1 MITATGLGSGLDIDA
16 LVAGL
21 VAAESQPPT
30 QRLLSQEA
38 ATTSE
43 IAGYSRLSAALSALE
58 SSVSTLNASSAFTS
72 QTVLSDNYNEVVP
85 ILSGTSTAS
94 IGTYEVAVTNLAAAQ
109 TLASSTFSATDAVVG
124 TGTLTIAIGTPTYV
138 SAETDTYSSFS
149 ATTPGSEVAITIDN
163 SNNTLAG
170 VRDAINAASA
180 GVTASIV
187 KDGTDY
193 RLLISADTEGVA
205 NSISMSVSGD
215 GDGDDTGA
223 SGLSALA
230 FDDSVSQMTLTARAV
245 DAAFSINGLA
255 LTSST
260 NSVTDVLDGLSLTL
274 KDVTSAVTVTVG
286 YDDASIADTVNSF
299 VSAYNSAITT
309 LADLT
314 SYDAAS
320 GIAGVLQGDSLARSA
335 MTAIRTVVGSQV
347 SGISGAI
354 TRLGEVGVS
363 SNTDGTLSL
372 DRTEFTTALQSSRD
386 DVKELFIG
394 DSTLSDIDDGVA
406 GLLDG
411 AISNFTSST
420 GLIADKTE
428 SLESRI
434 DRIQD
439 DREALDRRIEAL
451 EARYY
456 RQFNA
461 LDSLIASLTSTGDF
475 LLAQLDSMPDAN
487 RKDS

>member
-1 MITATGLGSGLDIDA
+1 M
-16 LVAGL
+16 
-21 VAAESQPPT
+21 
-30 QRLLSQEA
+30 
-38 ATTSE
+38 
-43 IAGYSRLSAALSALE
+43 
-58 SSVSTLNASSAFTS
+58 
-72 QTVLSDNYNEVVP
+72 
-85 ILSGTSTAS
+85 
-94 IGTYEVAVTNLAAAQ
+94 
-109 TLASSTFSATDAVVG
+109 
-124 TGTLTIAIGTPTYV
+124 
-138 SAETDTYSSFS
+138 
-149 ATTPGSEVAITIDN
+149 
-163 SNNTLAG
+163 
-170 VRDAINAASA
+170 
-180 GVTASIV
+180 

-215 GDGDDTGA
+215 GDGDDTDA
-223 SGLSALA
+223 TGLSALA
-230 FDDSVSQMTLTARAV
+230 FDDAVNQMTVTARAV

-286 YDDASIADTVNSF
+286 YDDAGIADTVDSF

-372 DRTEFTTALQSSRD
+372 DRTEFTNALQSSRD
-386 DVKELFIG
+386 QVKELFIG
-394 DSTLSDIDDGVA
+394 DSTLSAIDDGVA